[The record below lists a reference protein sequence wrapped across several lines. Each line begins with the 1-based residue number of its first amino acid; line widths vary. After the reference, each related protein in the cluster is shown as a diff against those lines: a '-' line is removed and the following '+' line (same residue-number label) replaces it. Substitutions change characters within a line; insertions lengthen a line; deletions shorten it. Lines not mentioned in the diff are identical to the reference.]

1 MLCGLWSVL
10 CLFFLFVDHNLRW
23 CVLVLVRIQFYF
35 VFVVYCLLSSIF
47 VFLSSFL
54 FSLLVVVCHLMVDVD
69 AWCFVVILVFSILFV
84 CLFRG
89 CACINWCENLRS

>member
-1 MLCGLWSVL
+1 MTASMIYIQYPLNFGALI
-10 CLFFLFVDHNLRW
+10 FLPPPTGGKLNPP
-23 CVLVLVRIQFYF
+23 
-35 VFVVYCLLSSIF
+35 
-47 VFLSSFL
+47 SFL